1 MTRNSSEDRKSAVHS
16 LLKVQ
21 CWLGI
26 WKWEDENVACNWLKR
41 TYPYIL
47 HLPLTFTQ
55 IALMWLEVMSSDDLE
70 QVGRVMYM
78 SLTMLPLMIK
88 VINILYRGEEAAQL
102 VHELDDCAKHEDLQ
116 IFEREQGNFKRIYLL
131 YIGGSY
137 AVALIGFI
145 SVLLQDEYEMPFGY
159 YVPFEWHNP
168 RGYLLAWSY
177 NVLAVSLCCLCNVC
191 LDTTYCFFMFQL
203 GLLYRFL
210 NIRLLALQQ
219 APEHEA
225 LPELRRIFRTHQRLH
240 RLTRQCQQL
249 VSPYVAS
256 QVILSAFII
265 CFSGYRL
272 VQMGWQQNPG
282 LFLATLQFEAV
293 MVLQIF
299 LPCYYGNQLTINAN
313 QLTNSVFHTNWLE
326 YSVKTR
332 KELICYMEFLK
343 RPVKVR
349 AGVFFEIGLP
359 IFMKVRIRGE
369 QAEASKCQRNR
380 SNYGKDSC
388 IVVCSFA
395 LCFKC

>member
-1 MTRNSSEDRKSAVHS
+1 MTSHTAYKDDRKSAVHT

-26 WKWEDENVACNWLKR
+26 WKWDDENGACNGLKR
-41 TYPYIL
+41 IYPYLL
-47 HLPLTFTQ
+47 HLPLTFMQ
-55 IALMWLEVMSSDDLE
+55 IALMWLEVMTSDDLE

-78 SLTMLPLMIK
+78 SLTELPLLIK
-88 VINILYRGEEAAQL
+88 VINILYRRDEAASL
-102 VHELDDCAKHEDLQ
+102 MRELDECASHEDWQ
-116 IFEREQGNFKRIYLL
+116 IYRRSQGNFKRIYLL

-145 SVLLQDEYEMPFGY
+145 SVLLQDEYELPFGY

-168 RGYLLAWSY
+168 RGYLAAWSY
-177 NVLAVSLCCLCNVC
+177 NVLAMSLCCLTNVC
-191 LDTTYCFFMFQL
+191 LDTTYCFFMFQI

-210 NIRLLALQQ
+210 NLRLQALHE
-219 APEHEA
+219 ASEHEA
-225 LPELRRIFRTHQRLH
+225 LPELRRIFRYHQRLH

-256 QVILSAFII
+256 QVSFSAFII

-293 MVLQIF
+293 MVVQIF
-299 LPCYYGNQLTINAN
+299 LPCYYGNQLTIHAN

-332 KELICYMEFLK
+332 KELICYMEYLK

-359 IFMKVRIRGE
+359 IFMKVSAMGE
-369 QAEASKCQRNR
+369 RKNPHKYAME
-380 SNYGKDSC
+380 
-388 IVVCSFA
+388 IWLF
-395 LCFKC
+395 

>member
-26 WKWEDENVACNWLKR
+26 WKWEDENVASNWLKR
-41 TYPYIL
+41 SYPYIL
-47 HLPLTFTQ
+47 HFPLTFTQ

-272 VQMGWQQNPG
+272 VQMGWQQNPA

-313 QLTNSVFHTNWLE
+313 QLTNSVFHTNW
-326 YSVKTR
+326 
-332 KELICYMEFLK
+332 
-343 RPVKVR
+343 
-349 AGVFFEIGLP
+349 
-359 IFMKVRIRGE
+359 
-369 QAEASKCQRNR
+369 
-380 SNYGKDSC
+380 
-388 IVVCSFA
+388 
-395 LCFKC
+395 